1 MPLSP
6 SYRTLRSANC
16 IAANPVGIG
25 SPKDARWA
33 TGRNVKR
40 SLPDRRWDAVQVWTL
55 KQRGPDGSVVV
66 VATGRDVKEA
76 ERFVKTGK
84 W

>member
-1 MPLSP
+1 MPLP
-6 SYRTLRSANC
+6 YRVPTLRSANC
-16 IAANPVGIG
+16 IEANPQHIG
-25 SPKDARWA
+25 TPKDARWA

-40 SLPDRRWDAVQVWTL
+40 SLPDRRWDAVEVWTL

-66 VATGRDVKEA
+66 VATGRDVTEA